1 MKNTLSVLLVVAFA
15 VLALEA
21 QSALTADTGPR
32 EFHFGSVQQGA
43 PISHSFVIRNRGTV
57 PLRILSM
64 DLTPGLRLAHMPA
77 QIAPGGHVDLAVSID
92 TAGLSGKYDG
102 QMNVRVNDATTS
114 VLVFDL
120 TGVVIPPVE
129 FRPYAALFVVG
140 QRGKGGEG
148 SGEGSI
154 EVVNH
159 QERPLRITRLEY
171 PADRFTARL
180 GELEAGQR
188 YRLSLTL
195 NSNGAAGTRQDVILL
210 HTDDGRRLRV
220 MANTRLRERVYT
232 FPETVDLGEIS
243 KAAIDANPVV
253 LQAATQTLMVY
264 QLAGKQFR
272 ARFSTDV
279 PWLRI
284 SAEPGPDGDRWQATV
299 TVHHAALTAGR
310 MRGSIIIDTND
321 PEFSRITVPVI
332 GAVTAP

>member
-1 MKNTLSVLLVVAFA
+1 MKNTLSLSVLFVVAFA

-21 QSALTADTGPR
+21 QSAPTADTGPR

-43 PISHSFVIRNRGTV
+43 PISHSFVLGNRGTV
-57 PLRILSM
+57 PLRILAM
-64 DLTPGLRLAHMPA
+64 DLTPGLRLARMPA
-77 QIAPGGHVDLAVSID
+77 QIAPGERVDLAVSIE
-92 TAGLSGKYDG
+92 TAGLSGTYEG
-102 QMNVRVNDATTS
+102 QMRVRVNDATTS
-114 VLVFDL
+114 VLVFDV
-120 TGVVIPPVE
+120 TGVVVPPVE

-148 SGEGSI
+148 SI

-159 QERPLRITRLEY
+159 QARPLRITRIEY
-171 PADRFTARL
+171 PEDRFTTRL
-180 GELEAGQR
+180 DELEGGQR
-188 YRLSLTL
+188 YRLSLTM
-195 NSNGAAGTRQDVILL
+195 NSNGPAGQRQDVILL

-220 MANTRLRERVYT
+220 VANTRLRERVYT

-243 KAAIDANPVV
+243 KAAIDANPGV

-264 QLAGKQFR
+264 QLGGKQFR

-279 PWLRI
+279 PGLRI

-299 TVHHAALTAGR
+299 TLQDAALTAGP

-321 PEFSRITVPVI
+321 PEFSRITVPII